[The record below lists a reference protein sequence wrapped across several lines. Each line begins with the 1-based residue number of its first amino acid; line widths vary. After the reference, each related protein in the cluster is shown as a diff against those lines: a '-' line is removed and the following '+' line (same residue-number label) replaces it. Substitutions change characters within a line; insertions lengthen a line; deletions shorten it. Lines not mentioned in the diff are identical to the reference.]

1 MLLDF
6 LLFWL
11 LNVSEIMLLA
21 LKIQLFLL
29 VNLNLSENVFQMWQ
43 ILENTDTVE
52 WVRRFS
58 NLFYSKSAS
67 DLLIKVSQL
76 INLSSLKFRYLIFN
90 YPPKKSAVKEKKNFW
105 NY

>member
-52 WVRRFS
+52 
-58 NLFYSKSAS
+58 
-67 DLLIKVSQL
+67 
-76 INLSSLKFRYLIFN
+76 
-90 YPPKKSAVKEKKNFW
+90 
-105 NY
+105 